1 MIFCRDLVER
11 WSWTLLGYKPWS
23 RSAFANRIVS
33 KFFKRGKEE
42 YALSVDKKTHERKMR
57 LCTWSFKRDLLEFP
71 NGIVKWGGGGEGR
84 VINRNVV
91 VAVVKNNR
99 NEVVVEENKRNVVVK
114 EENNKNEEVVSMWW
128 RKNRNKNKMKRKK
141 WIVEEQEAWV
151 SKTLSSVLKRAI
163 YVAFKAGIACF
174 SKIFWEPG
182 FTRFVTSTLFNQAN
196 FAQLLQA

>member
-1 MIFCRDLVER
+1 M
-11 WSWTLLGYKPWS
+11 
-23 RSAFANRIVS
+23 
-33 KFFKRGKEE
+33 
-42 YALSVDKKTHERKMR
+42 
-57 LCTWSFKRDLLEFP
+57 
-71 NGIVKWGGGGEGR
+71 
-84 VINRNVV
+84 
-91 VAVVKNNR
+91 VKNNR

-114 EENNKNEEVVSMWW
+114 ENNKNEEVGSIWW

-141 WIVEEQEAWV
+141 LIVEEQEAWV